1 VRRVTSPSALCRN
14 ALLAWTAGFFLAAGC
29 PVSKADVAIAL
40 GDSLTAEYEYF
51 GPETIGI
58 YPIRGFDIEPTEATE
73 YAKVTVTHP
82 VRWVSRSWVEVMGL
96 LRPFHFDFGQWRQL
110 TSPWAPPRLSG
121 FERNWAVPGVS
132 ASLYEEFFT
141 TGLNSNALFFA
152 FRIPLDNQLRNS
164 NAKRVV
170 VWLGTNDLR
179 AKYGAIAKAY
189 DQSVRDGIVNP
200 LKTGLLDDLSK
211 IIARIKILNPKVQI
225 VVVNLPDL
233 GAAPKI
239 KAEFVDHPDDPAVPN
254 EPNPEDPEAPY
265 ETVVQKSY
273 VTAATE
279 AINTAIATL
288 ATAQE
293 IGVAD
298 VYAITKSL
306 IADTPFFYGAIQ
318 FTNDSDPDNEPHAL
332 FTRDGFHPNTALQ
345 ILIARTIIKSFN
357 VKYETRVPGIT
368 HAEALRLL
376 RISPREPYN
385 NWIKIKLPE
394 NMGFEGQRG
403 PLKDPDGDGL
413 TNLMEYAFDTEPGNS
428 NNGDL
433 PFEVKGP
440 VPGYTG
446 DKSVEFSAAPNR
458 PEIDIAVQYKFG
470 TKWLRVPPDHIIENE
485 EDGSTRVVIPLSDRP
500 NPPFRIKVNLLPP
513 QGSFT
518 TISTVYNLTGP

>member
-1 VRRVTSPSALCRN
+1 VRRVTSPFTLYRN
-14 ALLAWTAGFFLAAGC
+14 ASLACAAGLFLAVGC

-51 GPETIGI
+51 SPTAVG
-58 YPIRGFDIEPTEATE
+58 YPIRGFDSEPTEATE
-73 YAKVTVTHP
+73 YAKITVTDP

-96 LRPFHFDFGQWRQL
+96 FRPIQFDFGQFRRL

-121 FERNWAVPGVS
+121 YERNWAVPGVS

-141 TGLNSNALFFA
+141 TGLSSNALFFA
-152 FRIPLDNQLRNS
+152 FRIPLDNQIRNS

-179 AKYGAIAKAY
+179 RKYGAIYNAETQEA
-189 DQSVRDGIVNP
+189 RDAIITP
-200 LKTGLLDDLSK
+200 LANGLIDDLK
-211 IIARIKILNPKVQI
+211 RIIDRIKTLNSDVQI
-225 VVVNLPDL
+225 VVVNIPDL
-233 GAAPKI
+233 GAAPKM
-239 KAEFVDHPDDPAVPN
+239 KTDF
-254 EPNPEDPEAPY
+254 PEI
-265 ETVVQKSY
+265 TQRKF

-279 AINTAIATL
+279 TINVRITTL
-288 ATAQE
+288 ATAEE

-318 FTNDSDPDNEPHAL
+318 FTDDSDPDNEPHAL

-385 NWIKIKLPE
+385 NWIKLPE
-394 NMGFEGQRG
+394 NMVGEGNRA
-403 PLKDPDGDGL
+403 PLKDPDGDAL
-413 TNLMEYAFDTEPGNS
+413 TNLMEYAFENAVPGVS
-428 NNGDL
+428 NVGDL
-433 PFEVKGP
+433 PFEVRGP
-440 VPGYTG
+440 VAGYTG
-446 DKSVEFSAAPNR
+446 EKSVVFRAAPNR

-470 TKWLRVPPDHIIENE
+470 TQWLRVPPDHIIENA
-485 EDGSTRVVIPLSDRP
+485 DGSTRVVIPLSDRP

-518 TISTVYNLTGP
+518 TISTVYNLTNLPITPDP